1 MLGQCVM
8 MGNDVYIVMIPAFFF
23 LVMDFDIT
31 LKLKIKHDGHK
42 YIVDGF

>member
-8 MGNDVYIVMIPAFFF
+8 MGNDVYIVMICVFS
-23 LVMDFDIT
+23 VDGYFDIT
-31 LKLKIKHDGHK
+31 LKMKIKHDGQ